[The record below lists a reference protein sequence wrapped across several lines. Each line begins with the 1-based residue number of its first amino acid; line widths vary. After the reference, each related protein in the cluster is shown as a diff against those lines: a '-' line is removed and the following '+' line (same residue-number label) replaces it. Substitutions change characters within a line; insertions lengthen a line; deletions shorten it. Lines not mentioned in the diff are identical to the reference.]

1 MARVLVTGMSGTGK
15 SSVLRVLAER
25 GHRVVDT
32 DTEEWSEWVG
42 DGWNWREGAI
52 AALLAGHEH
61 GHLFLA
67 GCHTNQGRFYDRLDA
82 VVLLSAPA
90 NVLLERI
97 GSRTDNPYGKSEEE
111 RELVLRHLAEV
122 EPLLRATASA
132 ELDATANLER
142 IAGTLCARSSSSRP
156 GTRSRTCP
164 ACSRSCTS
172 DCPKPTSS

>member
-25 GHRVVDT
+25 GHAVVDT
-32 DTEEWSEWVG
+32 DTDEWSEWVG

-52 AALLAGHEH
+52 AALLNGHEH

-90 NVLLERI
+90 EILLERI
-97 GSRTDNPYGKSEEE
+97 DARTDNPYGKSLVE

-122 EPLLRATASA
+122 EPLLRATATA
-132 ELDATANLER
+132 ELDATAPLDVLADRLEQ
-142 IAGTLCARSSSSRP
+142 IAGA
-156 GTRSRTCP
+156 
-164 ACSRSCTS
+164 
-172 DCPKPTSS
+172 